1 MTSRRPLQLRV
12 EVSAAPA
19 PGLLRAAIERRL
31 VGGTFPSGPENA
43 VGEAVARAVRD
54 EVSGREGTSWR

>member
-1 MTSRRPLQLRV
+1 MTPARPLQLRV

-31 VGGTFPSGPENA
+31 TGGAFPTGPEDA
-43 VGEAVARAVRD
+43 VAQAVARAVR
-54 EVSGREGTSWR
+54 EASSAEAGPWR